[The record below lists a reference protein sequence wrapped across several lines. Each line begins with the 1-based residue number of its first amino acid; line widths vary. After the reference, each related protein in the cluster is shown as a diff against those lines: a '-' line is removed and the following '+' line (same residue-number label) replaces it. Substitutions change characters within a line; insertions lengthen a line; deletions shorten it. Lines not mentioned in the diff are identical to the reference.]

1 MREPDGRFKKGASGN
16 PGGRR
21 REGAG
26 FEAAARRILEGR
38 VNREALG
45 TLPPA
50 ARALLP
56 GAPTY
61 HDALAAVLVTSS
73 LTGDTVA
80 LRELLKRV
88 WPAPRPLEIHSE
100 PIRVEL
106 GQARQVVMPAEPD
119 ALAEILAILAT
130 VAGSEHAPES
140 GEPEATRR

>member
-16 PGGRR
+16 PGGRHR
-21 REGAG
+21 GGAN

-38 VNREALG
+38 VHRQAVE
-45 TLPPA
+45 TMPIA

-56 GAPTY
+56 HRATY

-73 LTGDTVA
+73 LAGDTAA

-88 WPAPRPLEIHSE
+88 WPAPRPVEITAE

-106 GQARQVVMPAEPD
+106 EPEARCHTLSAEPE
-119 ALAEILAILAT
+119 ALAEVIGILGALRAT
-130 VAGSEHAPES
+130 
-140 GEPEATRR
+140 GETARG